1 MIPTNRVM
9 AANSPLSYIARGHHQ
24 IAFVVKNLNEA
35 ERFFT
40 GTLGVRRFIRFQ
52 DVPVQ
57 EATYLGAPA
66 DFHIDISIGYAGGTQ
81 VELFQ
86 HLSGRSVYKDF
97 LDKRGAGLHHLG
109 FIVPDYNQAIE
120 DFTANG
126 FAVIQS
132 GRVGNNP
139 GVRFA
144 YFDTEA
150 IIGVV
155 IECMEL
161 DEENRRL
168 FEKIKGAPL

>member
-1 MIPTNRVM
+1 M

-24 IAFVVKNLNEA
+24 IAFVVKDLNEA

-40 GTLGVRRFIRFQ
+40 GKLGVRRFIRFQ
-52 DVPVQ
+52 DVSVQ

-66 DFHIDISIGYAGGTQ
+66 DFHIDMSIGYAGGTQ

-97 LDKRGAGLHHLG
+97 LDKR
-109 FIVPDYNQAIE
+109 VE

-126 FAVIQS
+126 FPVIQS

-139 GVRFA
+139 GVKFA

-150 IIGVV
+150 VIGVV
-155 IECMEL
+155 IECMVL
-161 DEENRRL
+161 DEESRRL